1 MIVVSTK
8 APKCRRGHWT
18 GSVHFELTVPMQTVV
33 RFVQNVQ
40 AIPVAVGAERV
51 LKCVHWRDGK
61 VDQAYVGVVGEVDD
75 SYEVP
80 EQMRVLRYDI
90 CTASR

>member
-1 MIVVSTK
+1 
-8 APKCRRGHWT
+8 
-18 GSVHFELTVPMQTVV
+18 MQTVV
-33 RFVQNVQ
+33 RFVKNVQ
-40 AIPVAVGAERV
+40 AIAVTVGAERV
-51 LKCVHWRDGK
+51 LECVHWRDGK